1 MVEAKLCTTDDLELL
16 RAWRAGDRRAGD
28 ELLCRYFDQMYRF
41 FRNKVDADVED
52 LVQRTFV
59 GCIEGRD
66 RFQERSSFRTYI
78 FAIAHNVLRDRFRR
92 AQRVPIDLNERSV
105 VDLGAGP
112 LSLINARGEEVLLIQ
127 ALRRIP
133 VESQV
138 LLELY
143 YWEDLA
149 VAQLAEIVE
158 ITLEAARSR
167 LRRAR
172 QQLEASIQE
181 LRGSPEL
188 VASTL
193 SDLETWARR
202 LRGRIDST

>member
-1 MVEAKLCTTDDLELL
+1 MVENKSDEADDLELL

-28 ELLCRYFDQMYRF
+28 ELLCRYFDQVYRF
-41 FRNKVDADVED
+41 FRNKVDGDVED

-66 RFQERSSFRTYI
+66 RFQGRSSFRTYL
-78 FAIAHNVLRDRFRR
+78 FAIAHNVLRDRFRQ
-92 AQRVPIDLNERSV
+92 AQRAPVDLDEVSV
-105 VDLGAGP
+105 LDLGAGP
-112 LSLINARGEEVLLIQ
+112 LSIINARGEEMLLIQ

-158 ITLEAARSR
+158 VSLEAARTR

-181 LRGSPEL
+181 LRASPEL
-188 VASTL
+188 AASTL
-193 SDLETWARR
+193 SDLESWARR
-202 LRGRIDST
+202 LRGRIDSG

>member
-1 MVEAKLCTTDDLELL
+1 MVENKLGTTDDLELL

-66 RFQERSSFRTYI
+66 RFQERSSFRTYL

-92 AQRVPIDLNERSV
+92 AQRVPMDLNERSV

-112 LSLINARGEEVLLIQ
+112 LSIINARGEEVLLIQ

-181 LRGSPEL
+181 LRESPEL

-193 SDLETWARR
+193 SDLESWARR
-202 LRGRIDST
+202 VRGRINST